1 MADSRQFA
9 RFAAVLAL
17 IAAPLAWSSL
27 VLGLAAAGWNGDALG
42 DAAAILSLGPDAAPL
57 LRLSYACSMFGSYLL
72 LMPLA
77 LWLYTRLRAEHPNFS
92 RWYTLC
98 GLGYL
103 ALGASGAAMLGAVWP
118 ELIQAYAAATPEA
131 RPGYGITFQTATWL
145 AQEGLQ
151 GIIQDVAGA
160 TWWVG
165 LGLLLRRSARG
176 MALFSLVLGAALA
189 LNALGNLLA
198 IEALTAIGL
207 AANLLLA
214 PIWGV
219 WAGLTAWRGADGA
232 AAAARDQG

>member
-9 RFAAVLAL
+9 RFAAVLA
-17 IAAPLAWSSL
+17 IAAAPISWASL

-42 DAAAILSLGPDAAPL
+42 DAAAILGLGPGAAPL

-77 LWLYTRLRAEHPNFS
+77 LWLHARLRADHPHFS

-98 GLGYL
+98 GLAFLG
-103 ALGASGAAMLGAVWP
+103 LGAAGAAMLGAAWP
-118 ELIQAYAAATPEA
+118 ELIRAYAAAAPADRE
-131 RPGYGITFQTATWL
+131 GYVVVFRTATWL

-151 GIIQDVAGA
+151 GIIQDAAGA
-160 TWWVG
+160 SWWIG
-165 LGLLLRRSARG
+165 LGLLLRVRSRG
-176 MALFSLVLGAALA
+176 LGVFSLILGAALA
-189 LNALGNLLA
+189 LNAVGNLLA
-198 IEALTAIGL
+198 VEALTSIGL

-219 WAGLTAWRGADGA
+219 WAGLTAWRA
-232 AAAARDQG
+232 AASSAA